1 MDRRRFIQSLVLLAP
16 PALAAERR
24 YRVGMLLLPAERT
37 VGHFVA
43 AFKAGMSELGYRDG
57 ITVDY
62 QVIYAD
68 GRGDRLPDLARQ
80 LVAGQPDLIVAA
92 SSQVT
97 GIVRAATSTLPIV
110 MATGSDPVAFG
121 LAVSLARPGGNVTG
135 VSNVSE
141 RLMPKMVELLR
152 SLRPAMRRIGV
163 LVNPDSP
170 ALRTIVPIVI
180 DSAER
185 LGLQAIVSRAAD
197 SAALATA
204 ADGLRAGGAEGLV
217 IVLDPVLFHLRAQ
230 VVALAEALRLPAI
243 YPTRDF
249 VVAGGL
255 ISYGSNIGAGFRYAA
270 RYVDRILRGARPGDL
285 PIEDPAV
292 FELVVN
298 QRAARALNLRLP
310 RELLARADELIE

>member
-1 MDRRRFIQSLVLLAP
+1 MDRRHFIRSLALLAP
-16 PALAAERR
+16 AALAAERR
-24 YRVGMLLLPAERT
+24 YRIGILMLPAERT

-43 AFKAGMSELGYRDG
+43 AFKAGMSELGYREG
-57 ITVDY
+57 MTVDY
-62 QVIYAD
+62 VVAYAD
-68 GRGDRLPDLARQ
+68 GRGDRLPDLARG
-80 LVAGQPDLIVAA
+80 LLAEQPDLIVAA

-97 GIVRAATSTLPIV
+97 AIARAATSTLPIV

-121 LAVSLARPGGNVTG
+121 LAASLARPGGNVTG

-163 LVNPDSP
+163 VVNPDSP
-170 ALRTIVPIVI
+170 ALRTVVPVVI

-185 LGLQAIVSRAAD
+185 LGLRPIVAKTAD
-197 SAALATA
+197 AAALAAA
-204 ADGLRAGGAEGLV
+204 ADGLRDGGAEGLV

-230 VVALAEALRLPAI
+230 VVALADALRLPAI

-255 ISYGSNIGAGFRYAA
+255 MSYGSNIGAGFRYAA
-270 RYVDRILRGARPGDL
+270 RYVDRILRGAAPGEL

-292 FELVVN
+292 FELVVSR
-298 QRAARALNLRLP
+298 RAAQALNLHLP
-310 RELLARADELIE
+310 RELLARADELID